1 MTTDLVTLRRLTRQR
16 VGVPANDDFFTDTVI
31 TDTINQALVTL
42 DAEARWPWMEQVDTV
57 PLAAG
62 ATFFTVPAAWRATRS
77 VFNGAD
83 EMGLVS
89 PSDIMGAS
97 GVGPPSAWSV
107 VGNRILIA
115 PAANAALNLT
125 HLYYLQTVDL
135 VADADVT
142 LVPDQFN
149 DAVVCK
155 AAELLSAREDDTG
168 ARAAHAQDYGRWVDR
183 MRRDVRRSTGPVRV
197 RVRPGGWV

>member
-1 MTTDLVTLRRLTRQR
+1 VTTDLVTLRRLVRQR
-16 VGVPANDDFFTDTVI
+16 VGVPASDSFFTDAVLN
-31 TDTINQALVTL
+31 DTINQAIATL
-42 DAEARWPWMEQVDTV
+42 DAESRWPWMEQTDTV

-62 ATFFTVPAAWRATRS
+62 ATYFAVPAAWRATRS
-77 VFNGAD
+77 LFNGTN

-89 PSDIMGAS
+89 PSDIMGAP
-97 GVGPPSAWSV
+97 GAGPPSVWAP

-135 VADADVT
+135 VADTDVT

-155 AAELLSAREDDTG
+155 AAELLSAREDDAG
-168 ARAAHAQDYGRWVDR
+168 ARSAHAQDYGRWVDR
-183 MRRDVRRSTGPVRV
+183 MKRDVRRSTGPVRV